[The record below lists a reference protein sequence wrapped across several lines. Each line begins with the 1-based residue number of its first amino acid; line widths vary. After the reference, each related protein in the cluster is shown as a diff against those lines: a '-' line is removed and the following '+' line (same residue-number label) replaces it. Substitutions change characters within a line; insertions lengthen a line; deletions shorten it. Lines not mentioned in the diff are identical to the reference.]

1 MGDDCV
7 TKKIIFKNI
16 LVPDG
21 ESMMVLFIFGR
32 VGRWRR
38 QPERDPW
45 EEHQRRSDWNEDN
58 SDPFAET
65 LIFSK
70 TNYLTL

>member
-1 MGDDCV
+1 
-7 TKKIIFKNI
+7 
-16 LVPDG
+16 
-21 ESMMVLFIFGR
+21 MMVVFIFGR
-32 VGRWRR
+32 VGRWHR

-45 EEHQRRSDWNEDN
+45 EEHQRQSDWNEGN